1 MAKFFKPLM
10 ELCTPAKVYLFLA
23 AVSILGTLFSGTSLM
38 ATAFSI
44 IVSLLWA
51 FLLGYLCDKNMK
63 TLSWVILLLPLI
75 LMIAVFVL
83 SGMVAIA
90 AVKEEHKKE
99 EQDKE
104 GMTVMGVNIPTK
116 AEDATELLKKH
127 SPGTVVGKA
136 ICKAFPDID
145 MCTQ

>member
-10 ELCTPAKVYLFLA
+10 ELCTPAKVYLLLA
-23 AVSILGTLFSGTSLM
+23 AMSILGTLFSGTSLM

-44 IVSLLWA
+44 IISLLWA

-75 LMIAVFVL
+75 LMVAVFVL

-90 AVKEEHKKE
+90 AVKEEHEKE
-99 EQDKE
+99 EHDKE

-116 AEDATELLKKH
+116 VEDATELLKKH

-136 ICKAFPDID
+136 ICKAFPGID